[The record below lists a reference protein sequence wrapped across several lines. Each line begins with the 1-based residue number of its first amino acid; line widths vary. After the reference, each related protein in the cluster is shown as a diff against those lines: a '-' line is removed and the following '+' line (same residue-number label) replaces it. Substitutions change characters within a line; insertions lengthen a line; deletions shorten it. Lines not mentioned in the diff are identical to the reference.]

1 MFKELTMEELLREV
15 PEGGLGVSIYL
26 PKTSDS
32 SDDRVEKTKLKVQLK
47 IVQGLLE
54 DRVSAIQRKQILSVF
69 ESCLFTS
76 DWIPRGGS
84 VGLFYSRGLCG
95 YIKIP
100 FQTQERSIVSDS
112 FHLKPVFKWLYAQK
126 RFYLLNLH
134 ANEAVLYRGSCF
146 GIETIA
152 REQAEPRKPKRGNQT
167 AAISSNEVNQKLRRQ
182 LISVTE
188 GALVKYLHGETA
200 PLLLAGNERMCTLF
214 AEVCSYPFLLS
225 GRISVDSSADG
236 EKELHEKASTQVS
249 KYNLNQEQLAID
261 DFLSA
266 AARNK
271 ATTDLNEVAQA
282 LHIGRVKRLFV
293 AEDTHLT
300 GTIHREGNLLTL
312 VTKDAEGDDILDD
325 LAELAAAHRSQVL
338 VLPRKR
344 MPANVAAAA
353 TLRW

>member
-15 PEGGLGVSIYL
+15 PQGGLGVSIYL
-26 PKTSDS
+26 SKTQGS
-32 SDDRVEKTKLKVQLK
+32 SDDCVEKTKLKVQLK
-47 IVQGLLE
+47 IVQSLLD
-54 DRVSAIQRKQILSVF
+54 DRVSARQRKQILSAY
-69 ESCLFTS
+69 ESCLFSS
-76 DWIPRGGS
+76 DWIPRSGS
-84 VGLFYSRGLCG
+84 VGLFYSPGLRG

-100 FQTQERSIVSDS
+100 FQTQERGIVSDS

-146 GIETIA
+146 GIESIA
-152 REQAEPRKPKRGNQT
+152 RELAEPKGPERGNQT
-167 AAISSNEVNQKLRRQ
+167 DAISPNEVNHKLQRQ
-182 LISVTE
+182 LISATE

-200 PLLLAGNERMCTLF
+200 PLLLAGNERMCALLAGT
-214 AEVCSYPFLLS
+214 CGYPFLLS
-225 GRISVDSSADG
+225 GRISVGSGVDG
-236 EKELHEKASTQVS
+236 EKELHEKASQQVS
-249 KYNLNQEQLAID
+249 KFNLNQEQLAID

-300 GTIHREGNLLTL
+300 GKIHREGDLLTL
-312 VTKDAEGDDILDD
+312 VTKETEGDDILDD
-325 LAELAAAHRSQVL
+325 LAELAAAHRSQIL

>member
-26 PKTSDS
+26 SKTNDS
-32 SDDRVEKTKLKVQLK
+32 SDERVEKTKLKVQLK
-47 IVQGLLE
+47 MVQSLLE
-54 DRVSAIQRKQILSVF
+54 DRVSTRQKKQILAAF
-69 ESCLFTS
+69 NSCLFSS
-76 DWIPRGGS
+76 DWIPRIGS
-84 VGLFYSRGLCG
+84 VGLFYSVGLRG

-100 FQTQERSIVSDS
+100 FQTPERSIVSDS

-126 RFYLLNLH
+126 RFYLLNLQ

-152 REQAEPRKPKRGNQT
+152 RELTDPKKPKRGKQT
-167 AAISSNEVNQKLRRQ
+167 GVISPNEVNQKLQRQ
-182 LISVTE
+182 LLFATE
-188 GALVKYLHGETA
+188 GALIKYLQGETA
-200 PLLLAGNERMCTLF
+200 PLLLAGNERICTLF
-214 AEVCSYPFLLS
+214 SEICSYPFMLS
-225 GRISVDSSADG
+225 GRISVDSGVDV
-236 EKELHEKASTQVS
+236 EKELHEKASQQIS
-249 KYNLNQEQLAID
+249 KFNLNQEQLAID

-266 AARNK
+266 AARNR

-300 GTIHREGNLLTL
+300 GTIHRESNLLTL
-312 VTKDAEGDDILDD
+312 ATKETEGDDILDD